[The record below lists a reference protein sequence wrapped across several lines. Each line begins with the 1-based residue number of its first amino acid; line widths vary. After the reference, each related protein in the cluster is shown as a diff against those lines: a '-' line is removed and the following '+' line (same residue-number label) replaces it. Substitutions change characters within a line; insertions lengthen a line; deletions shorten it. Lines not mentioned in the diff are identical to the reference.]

1 MLIGT
6 DALSNLGV
14 IVVITFGMVTVGT
27 WLDAQLAQSRKWQW
41 LVAKRKDGAFIEAAE
56 GEWLRFFAEQ
66 NLWEAFILWVGVVIG
81 WLML

>member
-1 MLIGT
+1 MMIGT

-27 WLDAQLAQSRKWQW
+27 WLDAQLAQSRKRQW
-41 LVAKRKDGAFIEAAE
+41 LVAKRKDGAFIEASE
-56 GEWLRFFAEQ
+56 SEWLRFFAEQ
-66 NLWEAFILWVGVVIG
+66 NIWEAFILWVGVVIG